1 MKLFGWG
8 KNQDPPP
15 LQTSAKEFQKPGKVP
30 FWFLSSDATR
40 RTHSPETADQCQSER
55 GGWFES
61 SLRQKTDVGL
71 RRTSKDFSGH
81 HVEDSGLGDQY
92 LSRGANDLSSEWEN
106 RLQETIQFVFS
117 HEQEGLLAI
126 GTFALDQLAGVRNSL
141 DGRPRKP
148 SQSNL
153 RRNSVPNVPL
163 VDREVRS
170 SEDEAE
176 SCQSASRDPL
186 PACASSTTITRK
198 DLPVFGDHDASFG
211 VVSVGHAARNYL
223 QLFSS
228 VGRDIPAVLLQ
239 AAIDPRKEVETQ
251 LESRPGKQ
259 LHVGTS
265 PTDDHSDE
273 ETFSQRRCGVVLSR
287 WRTSKSDIKSKR
299 KKPPEKQLDN
309 VDREL
314 HMRAD
319 GKNRASRGIKRL
331 WRSGCSLCVTAKVAP
346 VKKQNFLTAEREF
359 RKQGP
364 PCIANVDSGATSTS
378 STPNSSPLPH
388 CPQKEP
394 NQAADL
400 TGELSRRRGASLGK
414 GWACNHNGKW
424 IRTDSEF
431 VVLEM

>member
-1 MKLFGWG
+1 MIDNTWLFRAYQVFPDIFTDIRAQFNHTMSVNYVTELLIMSSNVVQVKYLSGFYLLTPQGAPIALKLLINVNRRGVDG
-8 KNQDPPP
+8 SNHRC
-15 LQTSAKEFQKPGKVP
+15 VR
-30 FWFLSSDATR
+30 R
-40 RTHSPETADQCQSER
+40 RT
-55 GGWFES
+55 
-61 SLRQKTDVGL
+61 
-71 RRTSKDFSGH
+71 
-81 HVEDSGLGDQY
+81 
-92 LSRGANDLSSEWEN
+92 
-106 RLQETIQFVFS
+106 LQETIQFVFS